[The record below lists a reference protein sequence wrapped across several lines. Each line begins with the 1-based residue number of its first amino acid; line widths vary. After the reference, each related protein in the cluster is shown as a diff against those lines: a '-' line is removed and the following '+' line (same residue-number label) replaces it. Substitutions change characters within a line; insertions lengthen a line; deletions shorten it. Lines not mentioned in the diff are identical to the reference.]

1 MGHPRQRV
9 PHVKEKTVPRNRIRS
24 PRTRPGAGL
33 RLARVPG
40 SLWQALGGVLGAI
53 AAGVIIV
60 VIATLFLIPRI
71 LGGDSLTVLTGSME
85 PSLGPGDV
93 VAVRGIAEE
102 EVCEDVSIGDIVTY
116 YPTPN
121 DPALITHRV
130 IAKTVGNYEDGT
142 SCRLILQGDAN
153 SAPDEPVSPEQVRG
167 VFLYG
172 IPAVGWARSW
182 VDDNKIL
189 VFSIFALVAVGLY
202 ALDRARPRT
211 RVRAIAGAVT
221 APDTASPS
229 PDGNRVAGADESLRA
244 RELDLRERELALRE
258 REVALLE
265 QKFHS
270 TATVSTSP

>member
-1 MGHPRQRV
+1 M
-9 PHVKEKTVPRNRIRS
+9 PRNRIRS
-24 PRTRPGAGL
+24 TRTRQGAGI

-40 SLWQALGGVLGAI
+40 SLWQALGAFVGAI
-53 AAGVIIV
+53 AVGVIIV
-60 VIATLFLIPRI
+60 VVATLFLIPRI

-85 PSLGPGDV
+85 PGLSPGDV

-102 EVCEDVSIGDIVTY
+102 DVCTDVSIGDIVTY
-116 YPTPN
+116 HPTPN

-130 IAKTVGNYEDGT
+130 IAKTVGDYDDGT

-182 VDDNKIL
+182 VEDNKIL
-189 VFSIFALVAVGLY
+189 VFSIFALLAVGIY

-211 RVRAIAGAVT
+211 RIRTIAGAPV
-221 APDTASPS
+221 APDTVSPS
-229 PDGNRVAGADESLRA
+229 ADDDRVSSGDASLRL
-244 RELDLRERELALRE
+244 RELDLRERELSLRE
-258 REVALLE
+258 REVALME
-265 QKFHS
+265 QQFHS
-270 TATVSTSP
+270 TATATPSPREEHS